1 MQVEDVGEREEEGL
15 RADVKGVVLVA
26 ILVPVVSYILDGR
39 DLDVAHSNQGAEQNG
54 TKHFD

>member
-26 ILVPVVSYILDGR
+26 ILVPVVSHILDGR
-39 DLDVAHSNQGAEQNG
+39 DLDVAHSN
-54 TKHFD
+54 